1 MDTSFVPLVSVPL
14 YMMQQLYK
22 YDKRRSKET
31 EETPERREKE
41 ERKKRERREKEER
54 KKKERRGHLLLEIP
68 PLLLVHQNQVDIVT
82 NREFL
87 VDVPH
92 GGREVVPTQ
101 EQTNGN

>member
-1 MDTSFVPLVSVPL
+1 M
-14 YMMQQLYK
+14 
-22 YDKRRSKET
+22 KEQRDRGK
-31 EETPERREKE
+31 P
-41 ERKKRERREKEER
+41 RKKRERREK
-54 KKKERRGHLLLEIP
+54 RRGHLLLEVP

>member
-1 MDTSFVPLVSVPL
+1 MISEGDRGKP
-14 YMMQQLYK
+14 
-22 YDKRRSKET
+22 
-31 EETPERREKE
+31 
-41 ERKKRERREKEER
+41 RKKR
-54 KKKERRGHLLLEIP
+54 ERRGHLLLEVP